1 MIHIPPYLLK
11 GDTIGLI
18 CPAGFMAIEKTE
30 ACQNILKKWGFKVQL
45 GKTVGNQYHYF
56 SGKDVDRL
64 ADLQDMLDNPSINA
78 ILCARGGYGTSRIID
93 QVNWKAFQK
102 HPKWIIGYSDVTVL
116 HCHLYQKLKFASIH
130 APMAGAFTDGEN
142 KYILSVKKAITGKS
156 LSYNI
161 ENHPFNRTGEAI
173 GPLLGGNLS
182 LLAHLT
188 GTPSMPS
195 LKGAILFM
203 EDIGEYLYNIDRML
217 LQLDRAGKLKDLAGL
232 IIGGFTD
239 NKDTVTPIGKTAYE
253 LIADRISG
261 YDFPVAFDFPVSH
274 ETNNVALR
282 TGMHHTLKVG
292 KKQAILTGEP

>member
-1 MIHIPPYLLK
+1 MIQIPPYLRK

-30 ACQNILKKWGFKVQL
+30 ACISILEKWGFKVQL
-45 GKTVGNQYHYF
+45 GKTVGSQYHYF
-56 SGKDVDRL
+56 SGTDEQRL
-64 ADLQDMLDNPSINA
+64 ADLQEMLDNPSINA

-93 QVNWKAFQK
+93 QVSWKAFRK

-130 APMAGAFTDGEN
+130 APMAGAFADGEN
-142 KYILSVKKAITGKS
+142 EYILSFKKAITGKS
-156 LSYNI
+156 LSYSI
-161 ENHPFNRTGEAI
+161 ENHSFNRTGEAS

-195 LKGAILFM
+195 LKGAILFV
-203 EDIGEYLYNIDRML
+203 EDVGEYLYNIDRML
-217 LQLDRAGKLKDLAGL
+217 LQLDRSGKLKDLAGM
-232 IIGGFTD
+232 IVGGFTD
-239 NKDTVTPIGKTAYE
+239 NKDTVTSIGKTAYE

-261 YDFPVAFDFPVSH
+261 YDFPVAFNFPVSH

-282 TGMHHTLKVG
+282 TGMNHTLKVG
-292 KKQAILTGEP
+292 KKQVILTGKP